1 MWMMS
6 VPIATCAVAALDRVA
21 DGGPEPALDGG
32 RAHAEDDQAVAAGR
46 PRDTLDGA
54 AEVARGED
62 VRQAGDEP
70 AHRHPRLHGAAEAR
84 RGHQALP
91 PGERH
96 GAHARQVERDESA
109 APTPRASPLRPPEQ
123 AAIDELAEHV
133 PDQDVRLLDARRVR
147 ARGHAQAE
155 IDQAGERPAVAAGE
169 ADGLDAELPAHLD
182 RAQYARGAA
191 AGGDGERDVAPGAE
205 RAHLARE
212 HLVVAVVVGDG
223 GERRGVG
230 GECDGGQR
238 PPLALEPP
246 DELRREVLR
255 VGGATA
261 VAEEEKLPPR
271 AERLGDQVDGALEGV
286 CVLLQEDLA
295 GARARLEQRP
305 DGRLAGARARAGRRH
320 AGRWIVGAGPGAVK
334 EARAGDVCCEART
347 SALRSRAVAGVIQW

>member
-6 VPIATCAVAALDRVA
+6 VPIATCAVAALDQVDDR
-21 DGGPEPALDGG
+21 GPEPDLDRV
-32 RAHAEDDQAVAAGR
+32 RAHAEDDQAVAAER
-46 PRDTLDGA
+46 PGDPLDGA

-62 VRQAGDEP
+62 IRQASDEP
-70 AHRHPRLHGAAEAR
+70 AHRHPRLDRAAEAR
-84 RGHQALP
+84 GGHQALP

-96 GAHARQVERDESA
+96 GAHARHVERDESA
-109 APTPRASPLRPPEQ
+109 APTPRASHLRPPEQ
-123 AAIDELAEHV
+123 AALDQLAEHV

-147 ARGHAQAE
+147 ARRHAQAE
-155 IDQAGERPAVAAGE
+155 IDQTLERPAVATGE

-223 GERRGVG
+223 GERRAVG
-230 GECDGGQR
+230 GERDGGQR

-255 VGGATA
+255 VGGAAA
-261 VAEEEKLPPR
+261 VAEEEELPPR
-271 AERLGDQVDGALEGV
+271 AERLGDQGDGALEGV
-286 CVLLQEDLA
+286 GVLLQEDLA
-295 GARARLEQRP
+295 GACARLEPRP
-305 DGRLAGARARAGRRH
+305 DGP
-320 AGRWIVGAGPGAVK
+320 PG
-334 EARAGDVCCEART
+334 G
-347 SALRSRAVAGVIQW
+347 